1 MQSVSLGFQN
11 AGTIAHVF
19 YKLGDKVHEGDV
31 IAELNTANL
40 SAALQQAQAVYD
52 SSVASRSSTSLP
64 EAQTQARTIYVSAY
78 STLDNL
84 LHNDVDTFFGSP
96 TAYGPQL
103 LITAPMYNLGELST
117 GRNTIDAEMQT
128 YQSTLATVD
137 TTDPAALLTS
147 ASTIAQDVSTFLDK
161 LSVAANDPGSNANA
175 AQRAALATARSGA
188 NTLLTTLS
196 TARNAYRSQSV
207 GATSLAN
214 ASVEQAAAGIAVAKA
229 NLQGTQIVAP
239 ISGTLT
245 QVDAKIGQL
254 ASPNVPLVSIISTS
268 GFEVDA
274 GVSETDIGKL
284 AVGDKVSM
292 TLDAFPNET
301 FTGAVFYIAPA
312 QTNTN
317 GVITYQIKIS
327 FDTPDPRFKS
337 GLTANID
344 IATKHHDDVLILP
357 QYAILQNDSGSF
369 VETLLGK
376 TATTT
381 PVTLGIQDQ
390 QGRVEVLSGVTL
402 GEQVINIG
410 LKKTQ

>member
-1 MQSVSLGFQN
+1 
-11 AGTIAHVF
+11 
-19 YKLGDKVHEGDV
+19 
-31 IAELNTANL
+31 
-40 SAALQQAQAVYD
+40 
-52 SSVASRSSTSLP
+52 
-64 EAQTQARTIYVSAY
+64 
-78 STLDNL
+78 
-84 LHNDVDTFFGSP
+84 
-96 TAYGPQL
+96 
-103 LITAPMYNLGELST
+103 
-117 GRNTIDAEMQT
+117 MQT

-284 AVGDKVSM
+284 AVGNKVSM